1 MGFNKKIL
9 PQLEALEKIRESYAN
24 DAEFLRIFLYNPD
37 ALIGSQ
43 ESLNYLKKIDNEHR
57 AIAGGTER
65 SGV

>member
-9 PQLEALEKIRESYAN
+9 PKIEALEKIRENYSN

-43 ESLNYLKKIDNEHR
+43 ESLDYLKKIDHEHR
-57 AIAGGTER
+57 TITGGIEGP
-65 SGV
+65 GV